1 MVASVLR
8 FDHPGIRKHGWQLF
22 YSFLASWFNT
32 SDWLFMNYGYAGG
45 PNEAELCPEDEPHR
59 CFIQM
64 YAHTLRLAG
73 SVAGRDVLE
82 VGCGR
87 GGGCSWIARTQS
99 VRSMTGVDLAGSAIA
114 LCKRTHRVSNLRFEQ
129 GDAEDLAFPD
139 ASFHVVVNVES
150 CHHYPSLPRF
160 LSEVERV
167 LRPGGAFCVAT
178 YWDRPGLARFEQAL
192 RDASLDVVVGN
203 NIAPRVLDALQA
215 TDTMKSAPAP
225 RTPGAVA
232 AAESLCGSGRVRY
245 SSRIYGRQHRIRV
258 CAAAKAAPASSPVSN
273 NRVKEH

>member
-215 TDTMKSAPAP
+215 TDTMKSALIQRHAP
-225 RTPGAVA
+225 RVLWPLLNHFAAVDGSAIHRGFMDGSIAYVSALLRKPLRRA
-232 AAESLCGSGRVRY
+232 ARSQTIA
-245 SSRIYGRQHRIRV
+245 
-258 CAAAKAAPASSPVSN
+258 
-273 NRVKEH
+273 

>member
-150 CHHYPSLPRF
+150 CHHYPSLPR
-160 LSEVERV
+160 LSRM
-167 LRPGGAFCVAT
+167 L
-178 YWDRPGLARFEQAL
+178 
-192 RDASLDVVVGN
+192 S
-203 NIAPRVLDALQA
+203 
-215 TDTMKSAPAP
+215 
-225 RTPGAVA
+225 A
-232 AAESLCGSGRVRY
+232 AAGVRAV
-245 SSRIYGRQHRIRV
+245 RAKYGKHYREVPWPETPSDRMFGTRIRDLLETL
-258 CAAAKAAPASSPVSN
+258 C
-273 NRVKEH
+273 R